1 MVSLSKRQHDA
12 LSRCGTARGSYTAA
26 AALHCAPMKRNRED
40 EEVDRAIALS
50 LASVA
55 DQRAAYR
62 AAETQQHEEELSC
75 AVAAS
80 LAEVDPEPVWRAP
93 GEWDCLRCTRTNTAD
108 AGRCAS
114 CESDRMAPFASA
126 RPAAVTEVRCGL
138 AGCSRLKAVRD
149 YCCLEHENRA
159 LGRRMAAP
167 TDAGVDKVIYGASGD
182 HAYHHLTR
190 RDPTREGV
198 CRRFLDH
205 WEKDA
210 PGAAGFVATPRVE
223 RVFRIMPSPLL
234 REAHAAYSL
243 AVGNPRTRYH
253 GTGARCDFGID
264 QNAWPCADA
273 RCALCAI
280 AARGF
285 RLEHSGSG
293 PNAARVTFG
302 TATGLRY
309 GRGLCAHRTIEPR
322 SASNRDAGWLGDAVC
337 VCNPRRLLGDLGQVA
352 RLRQRLGARAQ
363 RPDGEPTLAH
373 DVRRVG
379 RRWQGLLRS
388 AGRARRR
395 KATCGLRFHRWR
407 DEGQG
412 RGAQLRRAGGVR

>member
-1 MVSLSKRQHDA
+1 
-12 LSRCGTARGSYTAA
+12 
-26 AALHCAPMKRNRED
+26 
-40 EEVDRAIALS
+40 
-50 LASVA
+50 
-55 DQRAAYR
+55 
-62 AAETQQHEEELSC
+62 
-75 AVAAS
+75 
-80 LAEVDPEPVWRAP
+80 
-93 GEWDCLRCTRTNTAD
+93 
-108 AGRCAS
+108 
-114 CESDRMAPFASA
+114 MAPFASA
-126 RPAAVTEVRCGL
+126 RPAAVTES
-138 AGCSRLKAVRD
+138 AMASRP
-149 YCCLEHENRA
+149 LEAEGGARLLLPGHENRA
-159 LGRRMAAP
+159 LGRWMAAP

-182 HAYHHLTR
+182 HAHHLTR

-264 QNAWPCADA
+264 QNAWPCDDA

-337 VCNPRRLLGDLGQVA
+337 VCT
-352 RLRQRLGARAQ
+352 RASATS
-363 RPDGEPTLAH
+363 GKSH
-373 DVRRVG
+373 DYAG
-379 RRWQGLLRS
+379 GWS
-388 AGRARRR
+388 ACAAARREP
-395 KATCGLRFHRWR
+395 RWR
-407 DEGQG
+407 TMFV
-412 RGAQLRRAGGVR
+412 ASVAAASSAICTASST

>member
-1 MVSLSKRQHDA
+1 
-12 LSRCGTARGSYTAA
+12 
-26 AALHCAPMKRNRED
+26 
-40 EEVDRAIALS
+40 
-50 LASVA
+50 
-55 DQRAAYR
+55 
-62 AAETQQHEEELSC
+62 
-75 AVAAS
+75 
-80 LAEVDPEPVWRAP
+80 
-93 GEWDCLRCTRTNTAD
+93 
-108 AGRCAS
+108 
-114 CESDRMAPFASA
+114 MAPFASA

-293 PNAARVTFG
+293 PNAARVAFG

-322 SASNRDAGWLGDAVC
+322 SAPNWTLGGLVMRFVC
-337 VCNPRRLLGDLGQVA
+337 A
-352 RLRQRLGARAQ
+352 
-363 RPDGEPTLAH
+363 TLADFSATSGKSH
-373 DVRRVG
+373 DYAGGSERVRSG
-379 RRWQGLLRS
+379 PTGSRRWRTMFVASVAAGKAFCDLQGELDVERPP
-388 AGRARRR
+388 AGYDSVVGETKAKGGSRNYDELVVTLRRR
-395 KATCGLRFHRWR
+395 HC
-407 DEGQG
+407 
-412 RGAQLRRAGGVR
+412 RGA

>member
-1 MVSLSKRQHDA
+1 
-12 LSRCGTARGSYTAA
+12 
-26 AALHCAPMKRNRED
+26 MKRNRD
-40 EEVDRAIALS
+40 DDGSALQQLLHGCNDVDDEVDRAIALS
-50 LASVA
+50 LASVP

-62 AAETQQHEEELSC
+62 AAATQQHEEELSC

-80 LAEVDPEPVWRAP
+80 LAEAQPEPVCRAP
-93 GEWDCLRCTRTNTAD
+93 GEWDCLRCTLTNPAD

-114 CESDRMAPFASA
+114 CESDRVAPFASA

-138 AGCSRLKAVRD
+138 AGCSKLKVVRD

-159 LGRRMAAP
+159 MGRRMAAP

-190 RDPTREGV
+190 RDAAREGV

-210 PGAAGFVATPRVE
+210 PGAAGFVATPRIE
-223 RVFRIMPSPLL
+223 RVFRITPSPLL

-264 QNAWPCADA
+264 QSALPCADA

-293 PNAARVTFG
+293 PNAARATFG

-309 GRGLCAHRTIEPR
+309 GRGLCAHRAIEPL
-322 SASNRDAGWLGDAVC
+322 SASNRDA
-337 VCNPRRLLGDLGQVA
+337 R
-352 RLRQRLGARAQ
+352 
-363 RPDGEPTLAH
+363 
-373 DVRRVG
+373 
-379 RRWQGLLRS
+379 
-388 AGRARRR
+388 
-395 KATCGLRFHRWR
+395 
-407 DEGQG
+407 
-412 RGAQLRRAGGVR
+412 